1 MFLQTQNTNSD
12 SELKNALFT
21 FTIQCI
27 YNCSDSLF
35 CAIRTYR
42 FWRRKPSKHFETQTI
57 EQLEI
62 PTQKCCIN
70 FIIKCFY
77 KLKIQIQTQSS
88 KICSFYIYNSM
99 YLQLFWLTHF
109 CAIRAYRFWRRKP
122 SKHFETQT
130 IEQLEIPTQ
139 KRCIHFIIECFYKL
153 KIQIQTQRS
162 KMLFLHLQFNVFTTV
177 LTHFFVPSGHISV
190 WRTKPS
196 KDFETIYRTA
206 QNTE

>member
-35 CAIRTYR
+35 CAIRAYR

-88 KICSFYIYNSM
+88 K
-99 YLQLFWLTHF
+99 
-109 CAIRAYRFWRRKP
+109 
-122 SKHFETQT
+122 
-130 IEQLEIPTQ
+130 
-139 KRCIHFIIECFYKL
+139 
-153 KIQIQTQRS
+153 
-162 KMLFLHLQFNVFTTV
+162 MLFLHLQFNVFTTV

-206 QNTE
+206 RNKLNKILNYSWKPNFHFKVYNENLIFHWIFVFLFLSKLLNLKSYLLDVGSMDKMRIIKVNIHTVNWTNI